1 MSCGHTSIELTAH
14 GNIQCLS
21 CDKWFWKKSI
31 EGRRLKKTIK
41 NHFSHLSRLDP
52 SQLATFRAL
61 QDSYKEVARLAGT
74 TDPDG
79 IQAYL
84 ERRHNG

>member
-1 MSCGHTSIELTAH
+1 VTCGHFNFTVRDRWIFCSD
-14 GNIQCLS
+14 
-21 CDKWFWKKSI
+21 CDAGIDANSYKGQRMLERKRSDRK
-31 EGRRLKKTIK
+31 
-41 NHFSHLSRLDP
+41 LDP

-61 QDSYKEVARLAGT
+61 QDSYREVAQLAGT

-84 ERRHNG
+84 ERRNGG